1 METTS
6 PKSSLVWA
14 LNISV
19 VALVLLWLFPTLGL
33 LVSSFRTGD
42 QISATGWW
50 KAMFST
56 EQVDQYRVGSAET
69 QVLADGVYVIDGNF
83 YAENG
88 VTPDELAQINVSRF
102 ATSSRDLG
110 AYGVGTDDVGFDD
123 GETLRVDANGNY
135 RYTSSTEISGRG
147 QRVFLTAVRPPSLT
161 LNNYDTVLGRGVL
174 TDLIVYLALAAVAG
188 GVVMAALRAYLPT
201 RSREIGVLFG
211 GVFAYVALT
220 YMTTGAAASAI
231 SGGVGDG
238 PALLA
243 RVAILLVA
251 FGIYLFVSRGN
262 PQSAKPLGIAAA
274 IAVIAMVVIDFGL
287 GANDGLSNSGDSM
300 GKAFLN
306 TLTVVIPATIIPILI
321 AAFAAYALAW
331 MDFPGR
337 ALLIAA
343 VVGLLV
349 VPLQLA
355 LIPLLSLHND
365 IGIGKGYL
373 GVWLAHT
380 GFGLP
385 LAIYLLRNYMVGL
398 PKDIIE
404 NAKVDGATDFQ
415 IFTKIILPLSFPAL
429 ASFAIFQFLWTW
441 NDLLVSLVFLI
452 DSSGQTTVM
461 TKQIVEL
468 LGTRGGDWEIL
479 ATAAFVSIAVP
490 LAVFFAMQKYL
501 VRGLLAGSVK

>member
-1 METTS
+1 MDGIS
-6 PKSSLVWA
+6 GQKPAVVWA

-19 VALVLLWLFPTLGL
+19 VLLVLLWLFPTLGL
-33 LVSSFRTGD
+33 FVSSFRTGD
-42 QISATGWW
+42 QITASGWW
-50 KAMFST
+50 SSMFPA
-56 EQVDQYRVGSAET
+56 EQTIQIRAADPDDSRVDLGNGRFMVEGNIF
-69 QVLADGVYVIDGNF
+69 DGQEFEGTLE
-83 YAENG
+83 AW
-88 VTPDELAQINVSRF
+88 
-102 ATSSRDLG
+102 ATSSRDLSAFQPG
-110 AYGVGTDDVGFDD
+110 ETADLGD
-123 GETLRVDANGNY
+123 GETFTLQADGAYVWEGNDDQ
-135 RYTSSTEISGRG
+135 ISGRA
-147 QRVFLTAVRPPSLT
+147 QRVFMDVVTPPDFT
-161 LNNYDTVLGRGVL
+161 LQNYNF
-174 TDLIVYLALAAVAG
+174 
-188 GVVMAALRAYLPT
+188 
-201 RSREIGVLFG
+201 VLF
-211 GVFAYVALT
+211 
-220 YMTTGAAASAI
+220 
-231 SGGVGDG
+231 DE
-238 PALLA
+238 
-243 RVAILLVA
+243 
-251 FGIYLFVSRGN
+251 
-262 PQSAKPLGIAAA
+262 
-274 IAVIAMVVIDFGL
+274 D
-287 GANDGLSNSGDSM
+287 NSEGM
-300 GKAFLN
+300 AKAFFN

-355 LIPLLSLHND
+355 LIPLLSLHNAV
-365 IGIGKGYL
+365 GIGKGYL

-398 PKDIIE
+398 PRDIIE
-404 NAKVDGATDFQ
+404 NAKVDGASDFQ

-441 NDLLVSLVFLI
+441 NDLLVALVFLI
-452 DSSGQTTVM
+452 DASGQTTVM

-479 ATAAFVSIAVP
+479 ATSAFVSIAVP

>member
-1 METTS
+1 MDS
-6 PKSSLVWA
+6 IAGRKPVVVWA

-19 VALVLLWLFPTLGL
+19 VLLVALWLFPTLGL
-33 LVSSFRTGD
+33 FVSSFRTGD
-42 QISATGWW
+42 QITASGWW
-50 KAMFST
+50 SALFPA
-56 EQVDQYRVGSAET
+56 EQTLQIRVAEPDDNRIDLGNGRFMVEGNIFVDQNFGGEL
-69 QVLADGVYVIDGNF
+69 LAWGI
-83 YAENG
+83 
-88 VTPDELAQINVSRF
+88 
-102 ATSSRDLG
+102 SSRYLG
-110 AYGVGTDDVGFDD
+110 AYQPGETADLGD
-123 GETLRVDANGNY
+123 GETLTVQADGAYVWEGDDDQ
-135 RYTSSTEISGRG
+135 ISGRA
-147 QRVFLTAVRPPSLT
+147 QRLFLDVTTPPDFT
-161 LNNYDTVLGRGVL
+161 LNNY
-174 TDLIVYLALAAVAG
+174 
-188 GVVMAALRAYLPT
+188 
-201 RSREIGVLFG
+201 SFVLF
-211 GVFAYVALT
+211 
-220 YMTTGAAASAI
+220 
-231 SGGVGDG
+231 DE
-238 PALLA
+238 
-243 RVAILLVA
+243 
-251 FGIYLFVSRGN
+251 N
-262 PQSAKPLGIAAA
+262 
-274 IAVIAMVVIDFGL
+274 
-287 GANDGLSNSGDSM
+287 NSEGM
-300 GKAFLN
+300 AKAFFN

-337 ALLIAA
+337 ALLVAA

-355 LIPLLSLHND
+355 LIPLLTLHND

-398 PKDIIE
+398 PRDIIE

-441 NDLLVSLVFLI
+441 NDLLVALVFLI
-452 DSSGQTTVM
+452 DASGQTTVM

-479 ATAAFVSIAVP
+479 ATSAFVSIAVP
-490 LAVFFAMQKYL
+490 LGVFFAMQKYL

>member
-1 METTS
+1 MDAMAGRK
-6 PKSSLVWA
+6 PAVVWA

-19 VALVLLWLFPTLGL
+19 IALVALWLFPTLGL
-33 LVSSFRTGD
+33 FISSFRTGD
-42 QISATGWW
+42 QITASGWW
-50 KAMFST
+50 SALFPA
-56 EQVDQYRVGSAET
+56 EQTMQIRVADPDDNRVDLGGGRFMVEGNIFDGAEFE
-69 QVLADGVYVIDGNF
+69 G
-83 YAENG
+83 
-88 VTPDELAQINVSRF
+88 ELNAWG
-102 ATSSRDLG
+102 TSSRRLGEFETGATADLG
-110 AYGVGTDDVGFDD
+110 D
-123 GETLRVDANGNY
+123 GETLTLQADGAYVWEGNDDQ
-135 RYTSSTEISGRG
+135 ISGRA
-147 QRVFLTAVRPPSLT
+147 QRVFLDVVTPPDFSMQ
-161 LNNYDTVLGRGVL
+161 NYNF
-174 TDLIVYLALAAVAG
+174 
-188 GVVMAALRAYLPT
+188 
-201 RSREIGVLFG
+201 VLF
-211 GVFAYVALT
+211 
-220 YMTTGAAASAI
+220 
-231 SGGVGDG
+231 DE
-238 PALLA
+238 
-243 RVAILLVA
+243 
-251 FGIYLFVSRGN
+251 N
-262 PQSAKPLGIAAA
+262 
-274 IAVIAMVVIDFGL
+274 
-287 GANDGLSNSGDSM
+287 NSEGM
-300 GKAFLN
+300 AKAFFN

-337 ALLIAA
+337 AILIA
-343 VVGLLV
+343 VIVGLLV

-355 LIPLLSLHND
+355 LIPLLSLHNA

-398 PKDIIE
+398 PRDIIE

-441 NDLLVSLVFLI
+441 NDLLVALVFLI
-452 DSSGQTTVM
+452 DASGQTTVM

-479 ATAAFVSIAVP
+479 ATSAFVSIAVP